1 MGEESGSMTPRIRS
15 DAELPSPTDDPQQIR
30 ADMAQTRAEMSETID
45 AIQGK
50 LSPHHLMQEAK
61 DTVRDATV
69 GKVKDMMTSATDKAA
84 DLAEDVQDGALEA
97 VDYVK
102 QNPLPAALIGA
113 GVAWLLMR
121 TSTGRTGPAYSRQR
135 QYSGRGGR
143 PVYGQDRNVATGDPS
158 YRTAG
163 SRNQGPGVTERIQD
177 GWQHYSRRAETQF
190 DRWIRENPLA
200 VGAAA
205 LAVGAA
211 VGLSAPATDTEN
223 AWLGEARDGLVERV
237 QDVAKDTVTQAT
249 QAVESVSQAV
259 DGAGQG
265 NQGQARREM

>member
-1 MGEESGSMTPRIRS
+1 MGEEPGSMTPRIRS
-15 DAELPSPTDDPQQIR
+15 DAELSSPADDPQQIR

-45 AIQGK
+45 AIQAK
-50 LSPHHLMQEAK
+50 LSPQHLMQEAK

-69 GKVKDMMTSATDKAA
+69 GKVKDMMSSATDKAT

-102 QNPLPAALIGA
+102 QNPIPAALIGA
-113 GVAWLLMR
+113 GIAWLLMR
-121 TSTGRTGPAYSRQR
+121 TSTGRTQPGYSRNR
-135 QYSGRGGR
+135 QYGGRGGR
-143 PVYGQDRNVATGDPS
+143 PVYGQDRNATMGGPP
-158 YRTAG
+158 YRTAASG
-163 SRNQGPGVTERIQD
+163 NTGPGMTERIQD

-190 DRWIRENPLA
+190 ERWMRENPLA

-249 QAVESVSQAV
+249 QAVDNVSQAV
-259 DGAGQG
+259 DEMAQSPGA
-265 NQGQARREM
+265 QA

>member
-1 MGEESGSMTPRIRS
+1 MGEEPGSMTPRIRS
-15 DAELPSPTDDPQQIR
+15 DAELPSPAEDPQQIR
-30 ADMAQTRAEMSETID
+30 ADMAQTRAEMSETIE
-45 AIQGK
+45 AIQER
-50 LSPHHLMQEAK
+50 LSPQHLIQEAK

-102 QNPLPAALIGA
+102 QNPIPAALIGA
-113 GVAWLLMR
+113 GIAWFLMR
-121 TSTGRTGPAYSRQR
+121 TSTGRSAPEYSRHR
-135 QYSGRGGR
+135 QYGGRGGR
-143 PVYGQDRNVATGDPS
+143 PGYGQDRNVATGGSS

-163 SRNQGPGVTERIQD
+163 SRNQGPGVTDRIQE

-190 DRWIRENPLA
+190 ARWMRENPLV

-237 QDVAKDTVTQAT
+237 QDVAKDSVTQAT
-249 QAVESVSQAV
+249 EAVEGVSKAV
-259 DGAGQG
+259 DGMARG
-265 NQGQARREM
+265 NQPQAPA

>member
-1 MGEESGSMTPRIRS
+1 MGEEPGSMTPRIAS
-15 DAELPSPTDDPQQIR
+15 DAELPATADDPRQIR

-45 AIQGK
+45 AIQTR
-50 LSPHHLMQEAK
+50 LSPQHLMQEAK
-61 DTVRDATV
+61 ETVRDATV

-84 DLAEDVQDGALEA
+84 DLAEDVQGGALEA

-102 QNPLPAALIGA
+102 QNPIPAALIGA
-113 GVAWLLMR
+113 SIAWLLMR
-121 TSTGRTGPAYSRQR
+121 TSAGRTGPGYSRHR
-135 QYSGRGGR
+135 QYGGRGVR
-143 PVYGQDRNVATGDPS
+143 PVYGEDLNAATGDPS
-158 YRTAG
+158 YRTAA
-163 SRNQGPGVTERIQD
+163 SRDTGPGVTERIQD

-190 DRWIRENPLA
+190 QRWIRENPLA

-249 QAVESVSQAV
+249 QAVENVSQAV
-259 DGAGQG
+259 DSMAQS
-265 NQGQARREM
+265 NQGQAPA

>member
-1 MGEESGSMTPRIRS
+1 MGEEPGSMTPRIRS
-15 DAELPSPTDDPQQIR
+15 DAELPSPADDPQQIR

-45 AIQGK
+45 AIQAK
-50 LSPHHLMQEAK
+50 LSPQHLMQEAK

-102 QNPLPAALIGA
+102 QNPIPAALIGA
-113 GVAWLLMR
+113 GIAWLLMR

-135 QYSGRGGR
+135 QYGGRGGR
-143 PVYGQDRNVATGDPS
+143 PVYGQDRNAATGEAPS

-163 SRNQGPGVTERIQD
+163 SGNTGPGVTERIQD

-190 DRWIRENPLA
+190 QRWIRENPLA

-205 LAVGAA
+205 LAVGRGGRTQRA
-211 VGLSAPATDTEN
+211 GN
-223 AWLGEARDGLVERV
+223 GHGERV
-237 QDVAKDTVTQAT
+237 AGGSARWTGRARPGRGKGHRHPSHTGGGERQ
-249 QAVESVSQAV
+249 SGCGRH
-259 DGAGQG
+259 GAG
-265 NQGQARREM
+265 

>member
-1 MGEESGSMTPRIRS
+1 MGEEPGSMTPRIRS
-15 DAELPSPTDDPQQIR
+15 DAELPSPADHPQQIR

-45 AIQGK
+45 AIQEK
-50 LSPHHLMQEAK
+50 LNPQHLIQEAK

-84 DLAEDVQDGALEA
+84 DLALDVQDGALEA

-113 GVAWLLMR
+113 GIAWLLMR
-121 TSTGRTGPAYSRQR
+121 TSSGRTGPGYPRHRS
-135 QYSGRGGR
+135 SGGR
-143 PVYGQDRNVATGDPS
+143 SVYGQDRHVAPGDAS

-163 SRNQGPGVTERIQD
+163 SRNEGPGVAERIQD

-190 DRWIRENPLA
+190 ERWIRENPLA

-211 VGLSAPATDTEN
+211 VGLSAPTTDTEN

-237 QDVAKDTVTQAT
+237 QDAARDTVTQAT
-249 QAVESVSQAV
+249 QAVEGVSQAV
-259 DGAGQG
+259 DGMAHG
-265 NQGQARREM
+265 NQRQAPA